1 MEKFVLSGIK
11 NDLLEAGKD
20 EGCITFQ
27 HLNELLPEQIKD
39 PGAIEELFDF
49 LGENNIEIV
58 TQEESGKR
66 RTLSGE
72 EWTGKKAGE
81 DETLPD
87 ALPDNEEH
95 ESEETTTTYLREM
108 GQFDLLTPEEEAKY
122 SKTIRE
128 GFDAIIAAI
137 REDTSGV
144 NEIRMLV
151 DRIDLW
157 HRRDPTLKP
166 KKQQLNYMRHCVLIA
181 TRNYPDIRELFE
193 LNTKIEAYNRS
204 VEVAKDA
211 MIRANLRLV
220 VSIAKR
226 YMHQGLTLADLI
238 QEGNLGLMRAV
249 FRFDYKK
256 GNKFSTYASW
266 WIRQA
271 ITRAILDKTRTIR
284 LPVHFLELRSQF
296 FKAFYS
302 LLKELGREPTPVE
315 ISKMTDLPMDKI
327 LAILE
332 ASREP
337 ISLETPVGDD
347 DSTLG
352 DFLENQESESPYD
365 AVQNRELAHRVTEVL
380 STLLACAAKHGLA
393 EVSPMVCA
401 LDQPDRLAFPLRRG
415 LVWRRNVDEL
425 RTAGPGQDLLPGI
438 ASLFNGALFSAK
450 AIEAVGVPD
459 IRLFVR
465 GDEVD
470 VHRRLVRSGLP
481 FGTCLDTVY
490 LHPYGSDEFKP
501 ILGGRMHTQYPD
513 DPTKRFFTYRNRGYL
528 LAQPGL
534 RKLLPQEWL
543 RFGWYFLVTRR
554 DPAGLREW
562 IRLRR
567 MGRRER
573 FSRSQPLT
581 GGPS

>member
-1 MEKFVLSGIK
+1 MKYIVEGRRQLLASIK
-11 NDLLEAGKD
+11 NDLLKAGKS

-27 HLNELLPEQIKD
+27 HLNELLPEKVKD
-39 PGAIEELFDF
+39 PKAIEDIFDF
-49 LGENNIEIV
+49 LADHNIEIV
-58 TQEESGKR
+58 TIDESGKMK
-66 RTLSGE
+66 TLSGE
-72 EWTGKKAGE
+72 EWTGKNKS
-81 DETLPD
+81 DEENVNDTLPVS
-87 ALPDNEEH
+87 EEH
-95 ESEETTTTYLREM
+95 DSEETTTTYLREM

-128 GFDAIIAAI
+128 GFNVIISSI
-137 REDTSGV
+137 REDSSGTT
-144 NEIRMLV
+144 EMKMLV
-151 DRIDLW
+151 ERIDLW
-157 HRRDPTLKP
+157 QRRDPSLKP
-166 KKQQLNYMRHCVLIA
+166 KKQQLNYMRHCVKIA
-181 TRNYPDIRELFE
+181 ARKYEDKRELFE
-193 LNTKIEAYNRS
+193 INTKLEAYNRS
-204 VEVAKDA
+204 IEIAKDA

-365 AVQNRELAHRVTEVL
+365 AVQNRELASRVTDVL
-380 STLLACAAKHGLA
+380 STLT
-393 EVSPMVCA
+393 
-401 LDQPDRLAFPLRRG
+401 DR
-415 LVWRRNVDEL
+415 EEK
-425 RTAGPGQDLLPGI
+425 I
-438 ASLFNGALFSAK
+438 
-450 AIEAVGVPD
+450 
-459 IRLFVR
+459 IR
-465 GDEVD
+465 
-470 VHRRLVRSGLP
+470 
-481 FGTCLDTVY
+481 
-490 LHPYGSDEFKP
+490 
-501 ILGGRMHTQYPD
+501 
-513 DPTKRFFTYRNRGYL
+513 
-528 LAQPGL
+528 
-534 RKLLPQEWL
+534 L
-543 RFGWYFLVTRR
+543 RFGIGEKAEYTLEEIGKQFNVS
-554 DPAGLREW
+554 RER
-562 IRLRR
+562 IRQIEKKALNRLRHSS
-567 MGRRER
+567 RREKLR
-573 FSRSQPLT
+573 FFLD
-581 GGPS
+581 

>member
-1 MEKFVLSGIK
+1 MLAGIK

-27 HLNELLPEQIKD
+27 HLNELLPDQVKD

-66 RTLSGE
+66 KTLSGE
-72 EWTGKKAGE
+72 EWTGRKSG
-81 DETLPD
+81 DDDSVSDT
-87 ALPDNEEH
+87 LPDNEEH

-128 GFDAIIAAI
+128 GFDAIIEAI
-137 REDTSGV
+137 REDVSGV
-144 NEIRMLV
+144 NEIKLLV

-166 KKQQLNYMRHCVLIA
+166 KKQQLNYMRHCVSIA
-181 TRNYPDIRELFE
+181 NRNYPDKRELFE

-204 VEVAKDA
+204 IETAKDA

-315 ISKMTDLPMDKI
+315 ISKMTDLHMDKI

-380 STLLACAAKHGLA
+380 STLT
-393 EVSPMVCA
+393 
-401 LDQPDRLAFPLRRG
+401 DR
-415 LVWRRNVDEL
+415 EEK
-425 RTAGPGQDLLPGI
+425 I
-438 ASLFNGALFSAK
+438 
-450 AIEAVGVPD
+450 
-459 IRLFVR
+459 IR
-465 GDEVD
+465 
-470 VHRRLVRSGLP
+470 
-481 FGTCLDTVY
+481 
-490 LHPYGSDEFKP
+490 
-501 ILGGRMHTQYPD
+501 
-513 DPTKRFFTYRNRGYL
+513 
-528 LAQPGL
+528 
-534 RKLLPQEWL
+534 L
-543 RFGWYFLVTRR
+543 RFGIGEKAEYTLEEIGKRFNVS
-554 DPAGLREW
+554 RER
-562 IRLRR
+562 IRQIEKKALNRLRHSS
-567 MGRRER
+567 RREKLR
-573 FSRSQPLT
+573 FFLD
-581 GGPS
+581 

>member
-1 MEKFVLSGIK
+1 MLAGIK
-11 NDLLEAGKD
+11 DDLLEAGKN

-27 HLNELLPEQIKD
+27 ILNELLPDDIND
-39 PGAIEELFDF
+39 PKAIEEIFDF

-58 TQEESGKR
+58 TQEKSGKR
-66 RTLSGE
+66 KTLSGE
-72 EWTGKKAGE
+72 VWTGQPTSLSDDAE
-81 DETLPD
+81 SA
-87 ALPDNEEH
+87 ALPDSEEH

-128 GFDAIIAAI
+128 GFNAIITAI
-137 REDTSGV
+137 RADKSDSTEM
-144 NEIRMLV
+144 RMLI

-157 HRRDPTLKP
+157 EKRDPTLKP
-166 KKQQLNYMRHCVLIA
+166 KKQQLNYMRHCVTVA
-181 TRNYPDIRELFE
+181 AQKHPDLRELFE
-193 LNTKIEAYNRS
+193 LHTKLEAYNRS
-204 VEVAKDA
+204 IEAAKDV

-226 YMHQGLTLADLI
+226 YMQQGLTLADLI

-315 ISKMTDLPMDKI
+315 ISEMTELPMDKI

-365 AVQNRELAHRVTEVL
+365 AVQNRELASRVTDVL
-380 STLLACAAKHGLA
+380 SSLT
-393 EVSPMVCA
+393 
-401 LDQPDRLAFPLRRG
+401 DR
-415 LVWRRNVDEL
+415 EEK
-425 RTAGPGQDLLPGI
+425 I
-438 ASLFNGALFSAK
+438 
-450 AIEAVGVPD
+450 
-459 IRLFVR
+459 IR
-465 GDEVD
+465 
-470 VHRRLVRSGLP
+470 
-481 FGTCLDTVY
+481 
-490 LHPYGSDEFKP
+490 
-501 ILGGRMHTQYPD
+501 
-513 DPTKRFFTYRNRGYL
+513 
-528 LAQPGL
+528 
-534 RKLLPQEWL
+534 L
-543 RFGWYFLVTRR
+543 RFGIGEKAEYTLEEIGKRFNVS
-554 DPAGLREW
+554 RER
-562 IRLRR
+562 IRQIEKKALNRLRHSS
-567 MGRRER
+567 RREKLR
-573 FSRSQPLT
+573 FFLD
-581 GGPS
+581 

>member
-1 MEKFVLSGIK
+1 MLSDIK

-27 HLNELLPEQIKD
+27 HLNELLPDQVKD

-49 LGENNIEIV
+49 LGDNNIEIV
-58 TQEESGKR
+58 TQEKSGKR
-66 RTLSGE
+66 MTLAGE
-72 EWTGKKAGE
+72 EWTGRKNAE
-81 DETLPD
+81 DDGNAD
-87 ALPDNEEH
+87 ALPDNEDH
-95 ESEETTTTYLREM
+95 EPEETTTTYLREM

-128 GFDAIIAAI
+128 GFDSIIALI
-137 REDTSGV
+137 REDTSGTD
-144 NEIRMLV
+144 EIRMLV
-151 DRIDLW
+151 ERIDLW
-157 HRRDPTLKP
+157 ERRDPTLKP
-166 KKQQLNYMRHCVLIA
+166 KKQQLNYMRQCVLRA
-181 TRNYPDIRELFE
+181 NQNHADCRELFE
-193 LNTKIEAYNRS
+193 LTTKIEAYNRS
-204 VEVAKDA
+204 VEFAKDA

-365 AVQNRELAHRVTEVL
+365 AVQNRQLSSRVNEVL
-380 STLLACAAKHGLA
+380 ATLTEREGK
-393 EVSPMVCA
+393 
-401 LDQPDRLAFPLRRG
+401 
-415 LVWRRNVDEL
+415 
-425 RTAGPGQDLLPGI
+425 I
-438 ASLFNGALFSAK
+438 
-450 AIEAVGVPD
+450 
-459 IRLFVR
+459 IR
-465 GDEVD
+465 
-470 VHRRLVRSGLP
+470 
-481 FGTCLDTVY
+481 
-490 LHPYGSDEFKP
+490 
-501 ILGGRMHTQYPD
+501 
-513 DPTKRFFTYRNRGYL
+513 
-528 LAQPGL
+528 
-534 RKLLPQEWL
+534 L
-543 RFGWYFLVTRR
+543 RFGIGEKAEYTLEEIGKRFNVS
-554 DPAGLREW
+554 RERIRQIEKKAL
-562 IRLRR
+562 IRLRHSS
-567 MGRRER
+567 RREKLR
-573 FSRSQPLT
+573 FFLD
-581 GGPS
+581 